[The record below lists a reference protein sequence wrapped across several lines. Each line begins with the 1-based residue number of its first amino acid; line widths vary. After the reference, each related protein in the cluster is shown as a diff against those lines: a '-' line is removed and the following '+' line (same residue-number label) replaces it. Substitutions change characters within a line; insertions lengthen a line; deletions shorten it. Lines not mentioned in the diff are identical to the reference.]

1 MEPSAM
7 THSEERALAR
17 HAKMLGDAREVRVSR
32 FSRASHGPPGMGMRH
47 DVLIALIMAVAMAAT
62 VFLYR

>member
-1 MEPSAM
+1 MSRAQ
-7 THSEERALAR
+7 ERALAR
-17 HAKMLGDAREVRVSR
+17 HAKMLGEARDVRVSR
-32 FSRASHGPPGMGMRH
+32 FSRASRTPGMGMRH